1 MMRMAVAQ
9 TELPFPLL
17 RRGKV
22 RDVYDVGEDRLLIVA
37 TDRIS
42 AFDVV
47 MPQPIPDKGAVLTQI
62 TAWWLQHGGPF
73 APNHMIAVS
82 DDEIEA
88 AVPTLA
94 DTREI
99 WSARAMLV
107 QRTEPVAF
115 ECVVRGYIAGSAWK
129 EYNQHGTLAGERLP
143 PGLVESA
150 RLDPPIFSPATK
162 AESGHDENVSFARV
176 REVLGERTAETLRA
190 RSLAIYAQGQTVAEG
205 AGIIIADTKFEF
217 GYARNGELLLIDEV
231 LTPDSSRFWPRETYQ
246 PGRAQPSLDK
256 QPVRDYL
263 EKLVERG
270 EWNKQPPAPDLP
282 DDVIAATRER
292 YRELFRRM
300 TGREL
305 W

>member
-1 MMRMAVAQ
+1 MTRTAIAQ
-9 TELPFPLL
+9 TKLPFPLV

-22 RDVYDVGEDRLLIVA
+22 RDVYDVGDNRLLIVA

-73 APNHMIAVS
+73 APNHLIAVA
-82 DDEIEA
+82 DNEIESE
-88 AVPTLA
+88 VPRLA
-94 DTREI
+94 DTRDV
-99 WSARAMLV
+99 WNQRAMLV
-107 QRTEPVAF
+107 QCTQPVQF
-115 ECVVRGYIAGSAWK
+115 ECVVRGYISGSAWK
-129 EYNQHGTLAGERLP
+129 EYRESGTLAGEPLP
-143 PGLVESA
+143 AGLTESA

-162 AESGHDENVSFARV
+162 AEEGHDENVPFEQV
-176 REVLGERTAETLRA
+176 RKGLGDEVAEALRE
-190 RSLAIYAQGQTVAEG
+190 RSLAIYNAGRAIAEN

-217 GYARNGELLLIDEV
+217 GRAANGELLLIDEV
-231 LTPDSSRFWPRETYQ
+231 LTPDSSRFWPQETYQ
-246 PGRAQPSLDK
+246 AGRPQPSLDK

-263 EKLVERG
+263 EKLVARG

-282 DDVIAATRER
+282 DDVVAATRER
-292 YRELFRRM
+292 YRELYRRM
-300 TGREL
+300 TGKEL